1 MRVHGLVYSP
11 MCKDC
16 LGHLVEE
23 RSVLVLM
30 DRKLSKI
37 TSASVG
43 WGGWNFDEEG
53 ENHENK

>member
-1 MRVHGLVYSP
+1 

-23 RSVLVLM
+23 RIVLVLM

-37 TSASVG
+37 TSTRVG
-43 WGGWNFDEEG
+43 WDNLGGWKFDEKA